1 MCVFIAIEAHCVA
14 NGINRTAF
22 FDKPNSMAAVDN
34 IVFSVHCA
42 VRGCANADEIVP
54 ISFSTSSVH
63 TILIDPHN
71 GPKTTPLDSR

>member
-1 MCVFIAIEAHCVA
+1 
-14 NGINRTAF
+14 
-22 FDKPNSMAAVDN
+22 MAAVDN